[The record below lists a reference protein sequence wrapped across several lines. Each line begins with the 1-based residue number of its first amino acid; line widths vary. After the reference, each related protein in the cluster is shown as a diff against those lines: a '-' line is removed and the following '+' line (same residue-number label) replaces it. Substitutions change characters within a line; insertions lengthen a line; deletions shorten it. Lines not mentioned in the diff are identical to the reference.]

1 MKSLRRASNGKAKGW
16 RGGARLPAVFA
27 AAAALALSSCAG
39 VQDAPKGSGPAAEP
53 ATTDR
58 MGRSDQIDATLARF
72 ALRRE
77 LPTSWVGIGESDRLG
92 ADFSVGEDT
101 MEISSGLAT
110 FHGRTLYDELS
121 PDMADANVPQH
132 KAAIAQWVVNCEENS
147 MIVLSTSLFDE
158 QGKLIR
164 FERFDP
170 KKSTFLPIQSG
181 TVAQTQRD
189 YVCRKLG
196 AATAPEIKF
205 SDKPGKSGKSGK
217 SGKKRSKAR
226 KKS

>member
-58 MGRSDQIDATLARF
+58 MGRSDQIDATL
-72 ALRRE
+72 
-77 LPTSWVGIGESDRLG
+77 
-92 ADFSVGEDT
+92 
-101 MEISSGLAT
+101 
-110 FHGRTLYDELS
+110 GRTLYDELS